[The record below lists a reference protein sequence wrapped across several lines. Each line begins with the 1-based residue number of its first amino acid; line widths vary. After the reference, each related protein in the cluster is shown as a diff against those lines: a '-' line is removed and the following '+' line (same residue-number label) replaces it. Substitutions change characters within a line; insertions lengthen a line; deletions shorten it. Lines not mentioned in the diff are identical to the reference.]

1 MYNSLDYNNQ
11 NIEVIPQSKDKIIAI
26 NFENINDYYRKGY
39 FVFYNDSNELSC
51 VLVKPS
57 TISYIKR
64 KYNNII
70 KFYSV
75 TEKDLF
81 SILEQS
87 FSQLITHKSQHYLS
101 LVSKDVSAKTVDY
114 KKMITGFL
122 LLFTISLIFFSN
134 LFHFANNAIYLAQNF
149 FKMLLFKRS
158 IAKNLNPPL
167 PTFKKHEGKIPI
179 YTIFVPLYKEVR
191 KLRSIIRAIDNLDYP
206 KSKLDV
212 KFIIEADDKETIKAL
227 SIIDLPRYIHVIK
240 VPFSLPRTK
249 PKAMN
254 YATAYIKGD
263 YLCIYDA
270 EDKPD
275 SDQLLKALHAFKQL
289 PEEYACVQA
298 RLNFYNSGE
307 NLLTRFFS
315 MEYTLWFEYLLKGL
329 DLYGLP
335 ITLGGTSN
343 HFKVSVLKKIGYWD
357 AYNVTED
364 ADLGIRLY
372 SKGYKVHIIDS
383 KTLEEAPISLGNW
396 LTQRTRWIKGFIQ
409 TIYIFLLSPKNYQ
422 VLGFR
427 KVLSIYVFIGFSSYS
442 FFCMPWIMVAFL
454 FTLDQYLYYL
464 WFINTGLSL
473 AFVYSSIYYIT
484 RQKKFTLIDFC
495 ILPLWPFY
503 FVLHSIAAYLS
514 VVEIFLMPFKWN
526 KTTHGVSA
534 TELE

>member
-1 MYNSLDYNNQ
+1 MDNTLDYNNQ
-11 NIEVIPQSKDKIIAI
+11 NIGVIYPSAAKITAI
-26 NFENINDYYRKGY
+26 NFDNINDYYRNRY
-39 FVFYNDSNELSC
+39 FVFYNHSNELSC
-51 VLVKPS
+51 AIVES
-57 TISYIKR
+57 SSISYIKR

-87 FSQLITHKSQHYLS
+87 FSPLITQKSQHYLS
-101 LVSKDVSAKTVDY
+101 QVSREVSAKTVDY
-114 KKMITGFL
+114 KKMVAGFV
-122 LLFTISLIFFSN
+122 LLFAVSLLFFSN
-134 LFHFANNAIYLAQNF
+134 VFHFANNAIYLAQNF
-149 FKMLLFKRS
+149 FKILIFKRS
-158 IAKNLNPPL
+158 IAKNLNPSSL
-167 PTFKKHEGKIPI
+167 TNKYQGKIPI

-191 KLRSIIRAIDNLDYP
+191 KLKSIIRAIDNLDYP

-227 SIIDLPRYIHVIK
+227 SIIDLPKYVHLIK

-254 YATAYIKGD
+254 YATVYIKGE
-263 YLCIYDA
+263 YLCVYDA

-275 SDQLLKALHAFKQL
+275 SDQLLKALHAFKKL

-298 RLNFYNSGE
+298 RLNFYNSEE

-315 MEYTLWFEYLLKGL
+315 IEYTLWFEYLLRGL

-343 HFKVSVLKKIGYWD
+343 HFKVSVLKEIGYWD

-364 ADLGIRLY
+364 ADLGVRLY

-383 KTLEEAPISLGNW
+383 KTLEEAPISLVNW

-409 TIYIFLLSPKNYQ
+409 TIYVFLLSPKNYK

-442 FFCMPWIMVAFL
+442 FFCMPWIMLTFL
-454 FTLDQYLYYL
+454 FRLDQYVYYL

-473 AFVYSSIYYIT
+473 AFVYSCVYYII
-484 RQKKFTLIDFC
+484 RQKKFTPIDFC

-503 FVLHSIAAYLS
+503 FVLHTIAAYLS

-534 TELE
+534 TELD

>member
-1 MYNSLDYNNQ
+1 LLS
-11 NIEVIPQSKDKIIAI
+11 
-26 NFENINDYYRKGY
+26 R
-39 FVFYNDSNELSC
+39 DSYL
-51 VLVKPS
+51 
-57 TISYIKR
+57 
-64 KYNNII
+64 

-122 LLFTISLIFFSN
+122 LLFTISLLFFPN

-158 IAKNLNPPL
+158 IAKNSNPPR
-167 PTFKKHEGKIPI
+167 PTFKKHEGRIPI

-227 SIIDLPRYIHVIK
+227 AIIDLPRYIHVIK

-343 HFKVSVLKKIGYWD
+343 HFKVSVLKKIG
-357 AYNVTED
+357 T
-364 ADLGIRLY
+364 
-372 SKGYKVHIIDS
+372 
-383 KTLEEAPISLGNW
+383 
-396 LTQRTRWIKGFIQ
+396 
-409 TIYIFLLSPKNYQ
+409 
-422 VLGFR
+422 
-427 KVLSIYVFIGFSSYS
+427 
-442 FFCMPWIMVAFL
+442 
-454 FTLDQYLYYL
+454 
-464 WFINTGLSL
+464 
-473 AFVYSSIYYIT
+473 
-484 RQKKFTLIDFC
+484 
-495 ILPLWPFY
+495 
-503 FVLHSIAAYLS
+503 
-514 VVEIFLMPFKWN
+514 
-526 KTTHGVSA
+526 GVSHLA
-534 TELE
+534 KLHIG

>member
-1 MYNSLDYNNQ
+1 MYNTLDYNNQ
-11 NIEVIPQSKDKIIAI
+11 NIGIISPSTAKITAI
-26 NFENINDYYRKGY
+26 NFNNINDYYRKGY
-39 FVFYNDSNELSC
+39 FVFYNDNNELSC
-51 VLVKPS
+51 AVVKS
-57 TISYIKR
+57 SSISYIKR

-75 TEKDLF
+75 TEKDLS

-87 FSQLITHKSQHYLS
+87 FNQLITQKSRHYLS
-101 LVSKDVSAKTVDY
+101 LVSVEVSAKTVDY

-122 LLFTISLIFFSN
+122 LLFITSLLVFSN
-134 LFHFANNAIYLAQNF
+134 IFYFVNNAVYLAQNF

-158 IAKNLNPPL
+158 ITKNLKLQTLNL
-167 PTFKKHEGKIPI
+167 KKYKGKIPI

-191 KLRSIIRAIDNLDYP
+191 KLRSIIRAINNLDYP

-227 SIIDLPRYIHVIK
+227 SIIDLPKYIHVIK

-263 YLCIYDA
+263 YLCVYDA
-270 EDKPD
+270 EDVPD
-275 SDQLLKALHAFKQL
+275 PDQLLKALQAFKNL

-343 HFKVSVLKKIGYWD
+343 HFKVSVLQEIGYWD

-372 SKGYKVHIIDS
+372 SKGYKVHILDS

-396 LTQRTRWIKGFIQ
+396 LTQRIRWIKGFIQ
-409 TIYIFLLSPKNYQ
+409 TSYVFLLSHKNYQ
-422 VLGFR
+422 VLGLR

-442 FFCMPWIMVAFL
+442 FFCMPWIMLTFL
-454 FTLDQYLYYL
+454 FTLDQYVYYL
-464 WFINTGLSL
+464 WFINTGFSL
-473 AFVYSSIYYIT
+473 AFVYSSVYYII

-514 VVEIFLMPFKWN
+514 VIEIFLMPFKWN

-534 TELE
+534 TELD

>member
-1 MYNSLDYNNQ
+1 MYNTLDYNNGD
-11 NIEVIPQSKDKIIAI
+11 IGIISQSVAKITAI
-26 NFENINDYYRKGY
+26 NFENINDYYCNGY
-39 FVFYNDSNELSC
+39 FVFYNDYNELSC
-51 VLVKPS
+51 AFIDS
-57 TISYIKR
+57 SSISYIKK

-87 FSQLITHKSQHYLS
+87 FNQLITQKSRHYLS
-101 LVSKDVSAKTVDY
+101 LVSVEVSAKTVDY

-122 LLFTISLIFFSN
+122 LLFITSLLVFSN
-134 LFHFANNAIYLAQNF
+134 IFYFVNNAVYLAQNF

-158 IAKNLNPPL
+158 ITKNLKL
-167 PTFKKHEGKIPI
+167 PTLNLKKYKGKIPI

-227 SIIDLPRYIHVIK
+227 SIIDLPKYIHVIK

-263 YLCIYDA
+263 YLCVYDA
-270 EDKPD
+270 EDVPD
-275 SDQLLKALHAFKQL
+275 PDQLLKALQAFKNL

-343 HFKVSVLKKIGYWD
+343 HFKVSVLQEIGYWD

-372 SKGYKVHIIDS
+372 SKGYKVHILDS

-396 LTQRTRWIKGFIQ
+396 LTQRIRWIKGFIQ
-409 TIYIFLLSPKNYQ
+409 TSYVFLLSHKNYQ
-422 VLGFR
+422 VLGLR
-427 KVLSIYVFIGFSSYS
+427 KVLSIYVFICFSSYS
-442 FFCMPWIMVAFL
+442 FLCMPWIMLTFL
-454 FTLDQYLYYL
+454 FTLDQYVYYL
-464 WFINTGLSL
+464 WFINTCLSL
-473 AFVYSSIYYIT
+473 AFVYSCVYYIT
-484 RQKKFTLIDFC
+484 RQKKCTLIDFC

-514 VVEIFLMPFKWN
+514 LIEIFLMPFKWN

-534 TELE
+534 AELD